1 MAKLMKSSSMEDGL
15 IGLQHAMML
24 AQDAHTAFETALQA
38 NWVDPMLAE
47 AALVSRLGTTT
58 PPSRERLHYR
68 WFSSLRCRYSP
79 SLNPPHTPITQPPA
93 PPTPSSPS
101 IT

>member
-24 AQDAHTAFETALQA
+24 AQDAHTAFEAALQA

-47 AALVSRLGTTT
+47 AALVSGPATFT
-58 PPSRERLHYR
+58 PPSRERLQYR
-68 WFSSLRCRYSP
+68 VFSSLPYRYLP
-79 SLNPPHTPITQPPA
+79 FLNPPRTPITQPPA